1 MAPGLD
7 TLHADE
13 HLLVFHKPAGLL
25 SVPGKGPQHQDC
37 LSARAQAQWPDALVV
52 HRLDMATSG
61 VIAMARGLPA
71 QRSLSAAFEQR
82 HTHKSYVALV
92 HGQLGQPGDSGEIDW
107 PLIIDWLNRP
117 RSKICFATGKPS
129 LTRWRV
135 SHTPSPLPGTT
146 RLELDPVTGRSHQL
160 RVHLMALGHPIV
172 GDPLYGPQPPT
183 ASRLMLHAERLA
195 LAHPTHHQPMA
206 FVAPSPF

>member
-1 MAPGLD
+1 MAPGLPI
-7 TLHADE
+7 LYADE
-13 HLLVFHKPAGLL
+13 HLLVFDKPAGLL
-25 SVPGKGPQHQDC
+25 SVPGKGVEHQDC

-71 QRSLSAAFEQR
+71 QRALSAAFEHR
-82 HTHKSYVALV
+82 HTAKHYVALV
-92 HGQLGQPGDSGEIDW
+92 HGHLGTPGESGRIDW
-107 PLIIDWLNRP
+107 PLLVDWLNRP
-117 RSKICFATGKPS
+117 RSRVSFQGGKPS
-129 LTRWRV
+129 ETRWTV

-146 RLELDPVTGRSHQL
+146 RVELDPVTGRSHQL

-172 GDPLYGPQPPT
+172 GDPLYGPQPPQ

-195 LAHPTHHQPMA
+195 LSHPTQHQTMA

>member
-7 TLHADE
+7 TLHADD

-25 SVPGKGPQHQDC
+25 SVPGKGPDHQDC
-37 LSARAQAQWPDALVV
+37 LSARAQTQWPDALVV

-71 QRSLSAAFEQR
+71 QRALSAAFEQR

-92 HGQLGQPGDSGEIDW
+92 HGHVGQPGDRGDINW

-117 RSKICFATGKPS
+117 RSKICLATGKPS

-135 SHTPSPLPGTT
+135 SEQPSPLPHTT

-195 LAHPTHHQPMA
+195 LAHPTQHQPMA

>member
-7 TLHADE
+7 TLYADE

-37 LSARAQAQWPDALVV
+37 LSTRAQAQWPDALVV

-71 QRSLSAAFEQR
+71 QRALSAAFEQR
-82 HTHKSYVALV
+82 QTHKSYVALV
-92 HGQLGQPGDSGEIDW
+92 HGQVGQPGDSGGINW
-107 PLIIDWLNRP
+107 PLTIDWLNRP
-117 RSKICFATGKPS
+117 RSKICLATGKPS

-172 GDPLYGPQPPT
+172 GDPLYGPQPST
-183 ASRLMLHAERLA
+183 AGRLMLHAERLA

>member
-1 MAPGLD
+1 M
-7 TLHADE
+7 
-13 HLLVFHKPAGLL
+13 
-25 SVPGKGPQHQDC
+25 
-37 LSARAQAQWPDALVV
+37 
-52 HRLDMATSG
+52 
-61 VIAMARGLPA
+61 
-71 QRSLSAAFEQR
+71 
-82 HTHKSYVALV
+82 
-92 HGQLGQPGDSGEIDW
+92 
-107 PLIIDWLNRP
+107 
-117 RSKICFATGKPS
+117 
-129 LTRWRV
+129 